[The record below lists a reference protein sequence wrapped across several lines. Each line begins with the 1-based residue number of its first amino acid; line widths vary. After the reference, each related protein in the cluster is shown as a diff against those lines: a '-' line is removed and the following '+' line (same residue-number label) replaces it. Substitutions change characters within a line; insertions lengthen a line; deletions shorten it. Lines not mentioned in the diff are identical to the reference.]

1 MPETGRDARWAQVQ
15 ARARCARDGTD
26 PDLWF
31 PVSATPDAA
40 RAEAA
45 AALEICRACTVRRP
59 CLELSLSHWD
69 IGQHGIWGGLVPAER
84 AAIRRAAL
92 SGLAGEQAALGRT
105 A

>member
-1 MPETGRDARWAQVQ
+1 M
-15 ARARCARDGTD
+15 CARGSAD
-26 PDLWF
+26 PELWF
-31 PVSATPDAA
+31 PVSVIPDAA
-40 RAEAA
+40 RVEAA
-45 AALEICRACTVRRP
+45 AALEICRACAVRRQ